1 MMLKELGNGLVNGL
15 VKVRRV
21 ERIGKVGGGRWGI
34 GVWESLGV
42 AGRSGLCGFSFFSSS
57 FSSLF
62 CGVALSL
69 SLGGAF
75 SVVVLLGCVKWLGC
89 GFLKRFI
96 CRVCVSARL
105 CVPGAYGVWVS
116 G

>member
-1 MMLKELGNGLVNGL
+1 MMLKELGNGL

-21 ERIGKVGGGRWGI
+21 ERIGGLVVEGVWDW
-34 GVWESLGV
+34 VWESLGV